1 MNSKNL
7 QDVLSVLRALV
18 KSSRPAYRDYLGEK
32 TQAEKVWQEQTRQDA
47 SGQTVIIGLIS
58 GGYEPKVGDIL
69 QVTVNGETGEYPLE
83 NAPRFT
89 SVFSAETTLWFGSIS
104 YATLVSI
111 FEADDPGA
119 EMAKYVDIWYGVA
132 FEDDN
137 GIWGAYVSL
146 GGKYVDGTVEI
157 SKVTTT
163 VDCDIKKLPVECVP
177 DETNKAISKA
187 QTAAENAQTT
197 ADNAQ
202 TAADNAQTTANK
214 PSDWAQ
220 TSSSASDYIKNKPFD
235 SRFTSLLNI
244 SIDHETDGTSSA
256 ALSASACKNG
266 KITTT
271 KYPIT
276 GRIQLDY
283 AIKTNDSTETVIT
296 SDNATLYCQ
305 GTTKAT
311 ISNSDLN
318 DGKAEF
324 GAELY
329 TLRYKTDDIDS
340 TLSIEVCYENG
351 KYVKALTY
359 LAKFGAA
366 SKGKYKWDFNV
377 LVPSS
382 FQALDSLY
390 LPLASES
397 APGAVLA
404 PGKDDDYTQPV
415 AADENGYLWAK
426 ADAET
431 KSAVG
436 ALKDRL
442 TTLEEKIA
450 ELTAADTES
459 ASEG

>member
-47 SGQTVIIGLIS
+47 SGQTVLVGLFS
-58 GGYEPKVGDIL
+58 DGYEPKVGDIL

-83 NAPRFT
+83 DASPLAPFLGIENA
-89 SVFSAETTLWFGSIS
+89 LWFGSIS
-104 YATLVSI
+104 CATLVSI
-111 FEADDPGA
+111 FEADDPKA
-119 EMAKYVDIWYGVA
+119 EVAKYVDNWGGIALGGDGV
-132 FEDDN
+132 
-137 GIWGAYVSL
+137 WGAYVFL

-157 SKVTTT
+157 SKTPT
-163 VDCDIKKLPVECVP
+163 VIDCDIKKLPVECVP

-187 QTAAENAQTT
+187 QTAA
-197 ADNAQ
+197 DNAQ
-202 TAADNAQTTANK
+202 TAADNAQTAAENAQATANK

-220 TSSSASDYIKNKPFD
+220 TSTSASDYIKNKPFD

-404 PGKDDDYTQPV
+404 PSKDDDYTQPV

-431 KSAVG
+431 KSAVD